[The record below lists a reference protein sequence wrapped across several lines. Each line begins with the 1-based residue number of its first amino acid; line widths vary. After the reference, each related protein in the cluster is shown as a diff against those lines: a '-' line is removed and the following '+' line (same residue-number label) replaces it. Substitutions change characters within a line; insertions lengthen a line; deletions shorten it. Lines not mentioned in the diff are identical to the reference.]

1 MAMPDAVPVPAVGRT
16 ASRSQILVDPSSGR
30 PGPPSQHNPLPGL
43 SPSVTSSVSP
53 PSLSVPTAAQVVPV
67 KASQRHSLPVHLQSV
82 SPARLWLL
90 EHSTTV
96 AFFCLT

>member
-67 KASQRHSLPVHLQSV
+67 KAKGILSLFTYSL
-82 SPARLWLL
+82 SPRLDCG
-90 EHSTTV
+90 S
-96 AFFCLT
+96 